1 MKWAFLSF
9 EEEAELPQTLK
20 GLRNVVAMFGQ
31 APRVDEDII
40 GVYQDEAMEVLPEH
54 LVHEVLKYGGG
65 VD

>member
-1 MKWAFLSF
+1 M
-9 EEEAELPQTLK
+9 LK
-20 GLRNVVAMFGQ
+20 DLRNVVAMFGQ

-40 GVYQDEAMEVLPEH
+40 DVYQDEAMEVLSEH

>member
-1 MKWAFLSF
+1 M
-9 EEEAELPQTLK
+9 ELPQTLK
-20 GLRNVVAMFGQ
+20 DLRNVVAMFGQ

-40 GVYQDEAMEVLPEH
+40 DVYQDEAMVVLSEH

>member
-1 MKWAFLSF
+1 M
-9 EEEAELPQTLK
+9 ELPQTLK
-20 GLRNVVAMFGQ
+20 DLRNVVAIFGQ

-40 GVYQDEAMEVLPEH
+40 DVYQDKAMEVLSAH

>member
-1 MKWAFLSF
+1 M
-9 EEEAELPQTLK
+9 ELPQTLK
-20 GLRNVVAMFGQ
+20 DLCNMVAMFGQ

-40 GVYQDEAMEVLPEH
+40 DVYQDEAMEVLSEH